1 MCLRQKKKKE
11 EEERKKKEKELE
23 EKKKKEEAAK
33 KKEQATESRLKSPK
47 ESKQPEDNKG
57 GTRPM
62 MNKDPFSS
70 IWNTDDPF
78 APNAFS
84 GNRDNRA
91 KDLTGARKVK
101 SQEEKNLYS
110 TNAAVNDSYLDL
122 FNNSF
127 NNLANKSLK
136 PASDKSATAS
146 KSKSKKDGKKKA
158 PKPEENKALVE
169 ELAQRAGG
177 STSIRTA
184 SVPGRGRRAPAR
196 CGRRGTGPS
205 GRGRGCRR
213 R

>member
-1 MCLRQKKKKE
+1 
-11 EEERKKKEKELE
+11 
-23 EKKKKEEAAK
+23 
-33 KKEQATESRLKSPK
+33 
-47 ESKQPEDNKG
+47 
-57 GTRPM
+57 M

-169 ELAQRAGG
+169 EFKRDNPSASSAG
-177 STSIRTA
+177 SA
-184 SVPGRGRRAPAR
+184 NRG
-196 CGRRGTGPS
+196 GKI
-205 GRGRGCRR
+205 
-213 R
+213 